1 MNDAYEQL
9 RQAVQAWAAAGYL
22 PETLAYG
29 FVVNAL
35 LAGLLIG
42 PVLGGL
48 GTLVVVKRFAFF
60 SEAVGHAALTGVAIG
75 ILLGEPYTGPY
86 GSLFGYCLLF
96 GVLLNYLRNR
106 TGLAPDTLIGV
117 FLSVS
122 LALGASLLLVLAGK
136 INVHILENVLFGSVL
151 TVNGHD
157 LAVLA
162 AVAVLVPCLALPLYN
177 RIMLASFNPQ
187 LAAVRGVAVKSLDY
201 LFVALVTL
209 VTVAA
214 VKVIGAILVGAL
226 LVIPAAAARLVSQS
240 LKGFFWLAVLIA
252 TVSTLAGILLPI
264 MFDLPIPSGAAII
277 LVAGLAFGLAAI
289 ARGCLPHLKGTPDEP
304 ETPLPRPG
312 PGLRRTRRPAP
323 GPRRDAGRA
332 QSAPVTV
339 LASLPVTHALA
350 ERLLR
355 DTEVKLQRVAPA
367 NLPASRQAS
376 FFAGRG
382 AGGLAKAAGQADAV
396 IDLRSIWSDDPL
408 YPLARRSNIRIVEID
423 AARPVDGA
431 LPGVALRPGSDLH
444 AYPWLNPT
452 NLGRMADVL
461 ASDLERLAPGAA
473 ATIQANLATLK
484 KQLLEATA
492 SNETRLA
499 KADNLSVI
507 SLSER
512 LGYLLAGLN
521 LDPLDVEIQADDGW
535 TETNIQAFAEEL
547 KSEDIALVLHHRQPP
562 KPLADAIAASGARL
576 VVVDTEAA
584 DPVAGLESDMKAI
597 VEGLLAGKG

>member
-264 MFDLPIPSGAAII
+264 MFDLPI
-277 LVAGLAFGLAAI
+277 
-289 ARGCLPHLKGTPDEP
+289 
-304 ETPLPRPG
+304 
-312 PGLRRTRRPAP
+312 
-323 GPRRDAGRA
+323 
-332 QSAPVTV
+332 
-339 LASLPVTHALA
+339 
-350 ERLLR
+350 
-355 DTEVKLQRVAPA
+355 
-367 NLPASRQAS
+367 
-376 FFAGRG
+376 
-382 AGGLAKAAGQADAV
+382 
-396 IDLRSIWSDDPL
+396 
-408 YPLARRSNIRIVEID
+408 
-423 AARPVDGA
+423 
-431 LPGVALRPGSDLH
+431 
-444 AYPWLNPT
+444 
-452 NLGRMADVL
+452 
-461 ASDLERLAPGAA
+461 
-473 ATIQANLATLK
+473 
-484 KQLLEATA
+484 
-492 SNETRLA
+492 
-499 KADNLSVI
+499 
-507 SLSER
+507 
-512 LGYLLAGLN
+512 
-521 LDPLDVEIQADDGW
+521 
-535 TETNIQAFAEEL
+535 
-547 KSEDIALVLHHRQPP
+547 
-562 KPLADAIAASGARL
+562 
-576 VVVDTEAA
+576 
-584 DPVAGLESDMKAI
+584 
-597 VEGLLAGKG
+597 